1 MQAAGFGP
9 HRDGGGLFLKVTET
23 GASWV
28 FRFTSPAGKR
38 REMGLG
44 ACHRGS
50 AAQAGASLTA
60 ARDLAHRA
68 RELLR
73 NGVDPIDARE
83 GSKEAAQAAVEAPA
97 LLSALLD
104 ATPHERARNLRGDK
118 VPETVMRIRP
128 RLDAVFEDAIF
139 HKRASVNPA
148 AAIRRKMRE
157 AAPPGARRAS
167 CGHCPTARPRP

>member
-1 MQAAGFGP
+1 MQKTQPGKYV
-9 HRDGGGLFLKVTET
+9 DGWGLILLVTKT
-23 GASWV
+23 SANWV

-83 GSKEAAQAAVEAPA
+83 GSKEAAQAAFEARKAAP
-97 LLSALLD
+97 
-104 ATPHERARNLRGDK
+104 
-118 VPETVMRIRP
+118 
-128 RLDAVFEDAIF
+128 F
-139 HKRASVNPA
+139 KRAISVASSWSPPQADIELFALAMADAAYRAVRAEA
-148 AAIRRKMRE
+148 AAYQWT
-157 AAPPGARRAS
+157 S
-167 CGHCPTARPRP
+167 T